1 MIGNQPFYNNSV
13 RRVVAAFGAIFNDVV
28 VRRMRGDGTVVQNI
42 QVPITY
48 APKQRFYQ
56 MSEFSKKDDSTN
68 IQIVWPRMA
77 YEITG
82 MYYDSQRKLN
92 SVNRFTN
99 GIETPRGLEYVHTPV
114 PYNILFSVHIGAKNT
129 DDALQIVEQ
138 IVPFFTPHFT
148 VSIFELDTPKISR
161 DVSITLQS
169 VDFSDTY
176 DGDPT
181 QERTI
186 FWTLNFMA
194 IAYIHGPTRES
205 ANIKRAY
212 VEMIVNGTQE
222 TSVSTETT
230 EAFVNPPEASRDES
244 HKIEIIMETMK

>member
-1 MIGNQPFYNNSV
+1 MLGNLPFYNNSV
-13 RRVVAAFGAIFNDVV
+13 RRVVAAFGAVFNDIV
-28 VRRMRGDGTVVQNI
+28 VRRVRNDGVVAHNI
-42 QVPITY
+42 MVPITY

-56 MSEFSKKDDSTN
+56 MAEFAKKDESTN
-68 IQIVWPRMA
+68 IQVVWPRMA

-99 GIETPRGLEYVHTPV
+99 GIETSQGLQFVHTPV
-114 PYNILFSVHIGAKNT
+114 PYNILFSLYIGAKNT

-138 IVPFFTPHFT
+138 IIPFFTPHFT
-148 VSIFELDTPKISR
+148 VSIYELDTPKISR
-161 DVSITLQS
+161 DVSFTLQS

-176 DGDPT
+176 DGDPS

-194 IAYIHGPTRES
+194 NAYIHGPTRES
-205 ANIKRAY
+205 ANIKRAL
-212 VEMIVNGTQE
+212 VEMIVNGTLNE
-222 TSVSTETT
+222 DVVETT
-230 EAFVNPPEASRDES
+230 EAFVNPPQASVNED
-244 HKIEIIMETMK
+244 HKIETIIGSVT